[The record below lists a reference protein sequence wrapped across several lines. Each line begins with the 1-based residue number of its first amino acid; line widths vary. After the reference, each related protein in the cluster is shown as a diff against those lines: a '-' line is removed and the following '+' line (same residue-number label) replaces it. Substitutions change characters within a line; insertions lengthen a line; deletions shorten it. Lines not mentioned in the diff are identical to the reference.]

1 MPLGSWHF
9 VVQAEPLGLSRHS
22 CGRPILELLLPDNVD
37 AKFGVA
43 RLPQTDGTA
52 AHLGAR
58 VSSVSAVDGCF
69 KTRNAGA
76 LPRFGLFPKRRR
88 VWLRSR

>member
-1 MPLGSWHF
+1 VPLGSWRF

-22 CGRPILELLLPDNVD
+22 CGRPILELRLPDNVD

-52 AHLGAR
+52 AHLGGASFFGAR
-58 VSSVSAVDGCF
+58 CRRLLQDAE
-69 KTRNAGA
+69 
-76 LPRFGLFPKRRR
+76 RRR
-88 VWLRSR
+88 SAVWLRSR